1 MKQIEVV
8 VWLFWMGV
16 VFNKLQV
23 VIEIRTYF
31 IEIRAYFT
39 TSPN

>member
-1 MKQIEVV
+1 MNVKQFEVV
-8 VWLFWMGV
+8 VWLFGMGV

-23 VIEIRTYF
+23 VIK
-31 IEIRAYFT
+31 IRAYFT